1 MKTTQS
7 QAFAVIMG
15 ATGGIGS
22 QIARQLSSQGWGLL
36 LVARNEHRLE
46 SLANE
51 LDHCEYIAA
60 DLTQPNE
67 VAQVF
72 EKFQKISATEHVAL
86 AHCIGSIVLKPA
98 HLISDQAWHECLNLN
113 LNSAFY
119 VLREFTKNR
128 RQGSSSMLFFSSA
141 AAIVGL
147 KNHEA
152 IAAAKAGLIGL
163 CRSAASTY
171 ATKNIRVNVI
181 APGLVETPLSHFLLE
196 KEASRKI
203 SEQMHPLGRVGIPQ
217 DITPLAAW
225 LMSEESQWTTGQV
238 FSVDGGLSTLR

>member
-1 MKTTQS
+1 MKTTNS
-7 QAFAVIMG
+7 NALAVVMG

-22 QIARQLSSQGWGLL
+22 QIARQLSSQGWDLL
-36 LVARNEHRLE
+36 LVARNEDRLQ

-51 LDHCEYIAA
+51 LGDCDYMAA

-67 VAQVF
+67 VTKIF
-72 EKFQKISATEHVAL
+72 EASQKISTAEHVAL

-98 HLISDQAWHECLNLN
+98 HLISDQVWHDCLNLN

-141 AAIVGL
+141 AASVGL

-152 IAAAKAGLIGL
+152 IAAAKAGLVGL
-163 CRSAASTY
+163 CRSAAATY
-171 ATKNIRVNVI
+171 ASKNIRVNVI
-181 APGLVETPLSHFLLE
+181 SPGLVETPLSQFLLQ
-196 KEASRKI
+196 KEASRKM
-203 SEQMHPLGRVGIPQ
+203 SEQMHPMGRVGVPK
-217 DITPLAAW
+217 DIAPLAAW

-238 FSVDGGLSTLR
+238 FAVDGGLSTLR